1 MIPDN
6 VRSIRNWREPNSLM
20 GSWILVPNDL
30 RSHEQ
35 GEAKS
40 KSKMIVAPYRDRA
53 YFTTQLK

>member
-6 VRSIRNWREPNSLM
+6 VRSIY
-20 GSWILVPNDL
+20 GTDYKILVPNDL

-35 GEAKS
+35 GEATS
-40 KSKMIVAPYRDRA
+40 KFKISCPHHDRA

>member
-6 VRSIRNWREPNSLM
+6 VRSIYVTEVNQTLSEYK
-20 GSWILVPNDL
+20 ILVANDL

-40 KSKMIVAPYRDRA
+40 KFQISCPYRDRA

>member
-6 VRSIRNWREPNSLM
+6 VRSIYVTEVNQTLSEYK
-20 GSWILVPNDL
+20 ILVPNDL

-35 GEAKS
+35 REAKS
-40 KSKMIVAPYRDRA
+40 KFKISCPHRDRA